1 MSEVEVKV
9 DVKQKLKEDAV
20 KLLKNRAFQVAVGC
34 LALGF
39 ALGRSSVDE
48 VVCDEKVICEDC
60 ENDKRTLQTTLNKKD
75 KQCLDEKAKLTIK
88 LTETFERDCVDQL
101 NSAVKDCKFSE
112 KIHCPIC
119 VARGVCK

>member
-1 MSEVEVKV
+1 MSEVDVKA
-9 DVKQKLKEDAV
+9 DVKQKLKEDAI
-20 KLLKNRAFQVAVGC
+20 KLLKNRAFQIAVGC

-39 ALGRSSVDE
+39 IFGRVSVDE
-48 VVCDEKVICEDC
+48 VVCDEKTICEDH
-60 ENDKRTLQTTLNKKD
+60 ENDKRALKRSLNKKD

-101 NSAVKDCKFSE
+101 NNAVKDCKFSE
-112 KIHCPIC
+112 RIHCPIC